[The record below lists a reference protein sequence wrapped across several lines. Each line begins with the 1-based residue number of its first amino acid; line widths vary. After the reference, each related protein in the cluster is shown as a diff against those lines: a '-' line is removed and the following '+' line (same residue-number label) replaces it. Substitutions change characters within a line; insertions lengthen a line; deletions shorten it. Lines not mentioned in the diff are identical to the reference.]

1 MGIDRRT
8 VIDSLRLDTQTIWLG
23 LIEDEKRRFLRHLF
37 RYWEIIRSRIPPESE
52 AIVDATRASGTL
64 DILAGRIRDLAE
76 SEATM
81 EVHYV
86 PRGRTRREVATGPSS
101 STVWDR
107 SQTTQDRPSS
117 GEEPDEAGADSSGP
131 RASWRRSAS
140 KRRDHRAERCRV
152 RGPVHARIDHEGRSP
167 GGAGPRS
174 ESRQSGLRGCSS
186 AAASL
191 PRRPLQ
197 PV

>member
-23 LIEDEKRRFLRHLF
+23 LIEDEKRRSFVISFVTGRSFVAEF
-37 RYWEIIRSRIPPESE
+37 RR
-52 AIVDATRASGTL
+52 RARPS
-64 DILAGRIRDLAE
+64 
-76 SEATM
+76 S
-81 EVHYV
+81 
-86 PRGRTRREVATGPSS
+86 TRRAHPGRSTSWRGGSVTSRSPRRRWRCITFPADALGAKSRRGPRHQLYGTGVRLP
-101 STVWDR
+101 
-107 SQTTQDRPSS
+107 QDRPSS

-152 RGPVHARIDHEGRSP
+152 RGPVHARIDHEGRSL

-174 ESRQSGLRGCSS
+174 ESRQSGLWGCSS